1 MKREDV
7 VPTAALVVLAGQKIQ
22 ELCKQASGEDQIEL
36 LDALNAINYAAHVLA
51 DLIPEKEA
59 NQ

>member
-7 VPTAALVVLAGQKIQ
+7 VPVAALVVLSGQKI
-22 ELCKQASGEDQIEL
+22 KQLMDTASGEDKIEL

-59 NQ
+59 RQ